1 MFYYGTH
8 CKQLY
13 KYLRQKFT
21 IEKLFLSFQIEDF
34 ETSIILFLLL
44 SSSSFFPKLKKFNI
58 SPFMFNILFLQWI
71 FLWYLSTSFVK
82 KNVIQPPGEPRE
94 HHLGEGR
101 QKSSSYTK
109 FHKKKNYRKWRY
121 AQKKKFKS
129 NLQENLNWKLSNF
142 LFLFWLQ
149 ILNIEDVFNL
159 ICLFLLFFWIF
170 NVKPIQ
176 FLGENQ

>member
-1 MFYYGTH
+1 MFNYGTH
-8 CKQLY
+8 CRQLY

-109 FHKKKNYRKWRY
+109 FHKKKITGSDDMRRKR
-121 AQKKKFKS
+121 
-129 NLQENLNWKLSNF
+129 NLNPTSRRTLIGNF
-142 LFLFWLQ
+142 QTSCSCFGYKYW
-149 ILNIEDVFNL
+149 ILKMYL
-159 ICLFLLFFWIF
+159 I
-170 NVKPIQ
+170 
-176 FLGENQ
+176 